1 MTETVRRSLVRPVFM
16 RWSLLAF
23 ALLIPVV
30 VHAGWDYVEARR
42 FRQVVAEIRGRGEP
56 VTLGDIRTRPAKTEA
71 FRSDRYYRAAAV
83 LASNRPQEQGFFE
96 RVRDAAWKGEWAG
109 SLAEETRRQV
119 GDREDAL
126 QLLDRAAPLTFEG
139 FSNGTEGASLALFP
153 LARLAGLR
161 TMLLAFD
168 GDGDHAA
175 ASLYAELRLR
185 LVVEW
190 AWPIFRAPIDEVDR
204 VGRVL
209 SSTHPTSAALSGIGR
224 ALVDLDRDD
233 ALKMWFLR
241 RRAALFNSTFGP
253 GPFPNWAMN
262 ETVFDLVSFRGAVL
276 GRVLGQ
282 PWLERQMRRRAE
294 TLSTVIA
301 ALDQPWPERAGAAAR
316 VYEALS
322 SPPSEL
328 LRRPDVTM
336 SKQIVDDLALVRVA
350 RTVVAIER
358 YRREHGETMPAR
370 LDDLVPGYIDAVP
383 VDPYSGRRLLFRTE
397 ARSYAVY
404 SLGPNRRDDSGD
416 FTLLRFA
423 QAARESRDLGMR
435 IQYR

>member
-1 MTETVRRSLVRPVFM
+1 
-16 RWSLLAF
+16 
-23 ALLIPVV
+23 
-30 VHAGWDYVEARR
+30 
-42 FRQVVAEIRGRGEP
+42 
-56 VTLGDIRTRPAKTEA
+56 
-71 FRSDRYYRAAAV
+71 
-83 LASNRPQEQGFFE
+83 
-96 RVRDAAWKGEWAG
+96 
-109 SLAEETRRQV
+109 
-119 GDREDAL
+119 
-126 QLLDRAAPLTFEG
+126 
-139 FSNGTEGASLALFP
+139 
-153 LARLAGLR
+153 
-161 TMLLAFD
+161 
-168 GDGDHAA
+168 
-175 ASLYAELRLR
+175 
-185 LVVEW
+185 
-190 AWPIFRAPIDEVDR
+190 
-204 VGRVL
+204 
-209 SSTHPTSAALSGIGR
+209 
-224 ALVDLDRDD
+224 
-233 ALKMWFLR
+233 
-241 RRAALFNSTFGP
+241 
-253 GPFPNWAMN
+253 MN

-301 ALDQPWPERAGAAAR
+301 VLDQPWPERAGAAAR

-397 ARSYAVY
+397 PRSYAVY

-423 QAARESRDLGMR
+423 QAAREFRDLGMR